1 MRSRLAVAMSALA
14 LLLSGCGST
23 APPNDGTA
31 VPPPPS
37 EGSAPPPS
45 PSPGTR
51 VVLLHGTFTGH
62 YSSPFGQTADQT
74 VQVEVQWNVGPDD
87 VHDPNAFTFTSGSY
101 TFSESIPGLCGGS
114 RTEGGPLTRQSNQ
127 FLISGDLQDRDQ
139 ARVVMVDRR
148 VTDGGLELDLSSGFQ
163 VPNGEAGCDGGD
175 TGGVSGCRLLFL
187 QTAADKVQTDATCTV
202 GGTTWT
208 GHLDQ

>member
-45 PSPGTR
+45 PPPGTR
-51 VVLLHGTFTGH
+51 VVPLHGTFTGN
-62 YSSPFGQTADQT
+62 YSFLGTTADIT
-74 VQVEVQWNVGPDD
+74 VQVEVRWNVGPDD

-101 TFSESIPGLCGGS
+101 TFSESIPGVCGGS
-114 RTEGGPLTRQSNQ
+114 RTEGGPLTLFTSQS
-127 FLISGDLQDRDQ
+127 LTHGEPQDREDI
-139 ARVVMVDRR
+139 VNVGMVDRR
-148 VTDGGLELDLSSGFQ
+148 VTDGGLQLGLSSSFQ
-163 VPNGEAGCDGGD
+163 VPNGAGGCDGGLSA
-175 TGGVSGCRLLFL
+175 GVGLCSLLFL

-202 GGTTWT
+202 SASTWT